1 MRQSLFVLIGENMII
16 RDEEGRPISA
26 EKVSDVSDELAK
38 VEKKLRSDV
47 TAMSDEEKKELL
59 SELSELKDIF
69 ALVTPELQ
77 KASNPIELMGFMK
90 QVLKIKTAA
99 EKFKEKNIDD

>member
-1 MRQSLFVLIGENMII
+1 MII

-90 QVLKIKTAA
+90 QVIKIKTAA

>member
-1 MRQSLFVLIGENMII
+1 MII

-38 VEKKLRSDV
+38 IEKKLRSDV
-47 TAMSDEEKKELL
+47 TAMSDEEKKELV
-59 SELSELKDIF
+59 SELSELKDII

-77 KASNPIELMGFMK
+77 KSSNPIELMGFMK
-90 QVLKIKTAA
+90 QVLKIKTTA
-99 EKFKEKNIDD
+99 EKFKDKNIDDD

>member
-1 MRQSLFVLIGENMII
+1 MII
-16 RDEEGRPISA
+16 RDEDGRPISA

>member
-1 MRQSLFVLIGENMII
+1 MII

-26 EKVSDVSDELAK
+26 EKVSDVSNELAK

>member
-1 MRQSLFVLIGENMII
+1 MII

-90 QVLKIKTAA
+90 QVFKIKTAA

>member
-1 MRQSLFVLIGENMII
+1 MII

-77 KASNPIELMGFMK
+77 KASNPIELMEFMK

>member
-1 MRQSLFVLIGENMII
+1 MII

-90 QVLKIKTAA
+90 QVLKIKTAT

>member
-1 MRQSLFVLIGENMII
+1 MII

-69 ALVTPELQ
+69 ALVTLELQ

>member
-1 MRQSLFVLIGENMII
+1 MII

-59 SELSELKDIF
+59 SELSELNDIF

>member
-1 MRQSLFVLIGENMII
+1 MII

-69 ALVTPELQ
+69 VLVTPELQ

>member
-1 MRQSLFVLIGENMII
+1 MII

-47 TAMSDEEKKELL
+47 TAMSDEEKKELIN
-59 SELSELKDIF
+59 ELSELQDIIG
-69 ALVTPELQ
+69 LVTPELQ
-77 KASNPIELMGFMK
+77 KSSNPIELMGFMK
-90 QVLKIKTAA
+90 QVLKIKNTA
-99 EKFKEKNIDD
+99 EKFKEKNIDND

>member
-1 MRQSLFVLIGENMII
+1 MIV